1 MVSATRRSSMEQFA
15 KRRHDL
21 MNSLHDG
28 AIIIA
33 AGHEAP
39 RNNDVDYEFRQQSS
53 FWYLTGFD
61 EPDAVAVLRPGSPE
75 PYALFVRPYDPKFE
89 IWVGFRV
96 GVEGAMDRLGADV
109 AYSIEDLDEE
119 LPKLLEDVET
129 VYYSLGTDEL
139 LDKLVSGLVS
149 QRRRAAQRG
158 GKPLLSIEDPKP
170 VIDQMRLFK
179 SSEEIAA
186 LQQAIDVTAR
196 GFEAAMRASHP
207 GTYEYQVQAQLESE
221 FRRLGSPRN
230 GYPSIVASGANSC
243 ILHYV
248 RNRAQ
253 MNDGDLLLIDA
264 GAEVDFYTAD
274 ITRTWPVNGKFS
286 PEQRAVYD
294 IVLEAQRQAI
304 DIIGP
309 EVQLDDVHQAALRV
323 LVQGLVDLGVLKGE
337 VDGLIEDKAHQPYY
351 MHGTSHWLGLDVH
364 DAGKYRDG
372 ETSIALR
379 EGMVFT
385 VEPGLYFGTQAT
397 DSPAHLKGIGIRIE
411 DNVLVTAD
419 GHRVL
424 SSAIPSQVAEIEAL
438 VGAGNR

>member
-1 MVSATRRSSMEQFA
+1 MEQFA
-15 KRRHDL
+15 KRRQEL
-21 MNSLHDG
+21 MNILSDG

-33 AGHEAP
+33 AGHDVP

-61 EPDAVAVLRPGSPE
+61 EPDAVAVLRPGNPE

-96 GVEGAMDRLGADV
+96 GVEGAVERLGADV

-119 LPKLLEDVET
+119 LPQLLENVET
-129 VYYSLGTDEL
+129 VYYSLGSDEP
-139 LDKLVSGLVS
+139 LDRRVSDLIR
-149 QRRRAAQRG
+149 RRRAGAQRG
-158 GKPLLSIEDPKP
+158 GNPLLSIEDPKL
-170 VIDQMRLFK
+170 VIDQMRLIK
-179 SSEEIAA
+179 SGEEIAA
-186 LQQAIDVTAR
+186 LQQAIEVTAR
-196 GFEAAMRASHP
+196 GFEAAMRATRP
-207 GTYEYQVQAQLESE
+207 GMYEYQIQAQLEAE

-230 GYPSIVASGANSC
+230 GYLSIVASGPNSC
-243 ILHYV
+243 ILHYI

-264 GAEVDFYTAD
+264 GAEVDYYTAD
-274 ITRTWPVNGKFS
+274 ITRTWPVNGRFS

-294 IVLEAQRQAI
+294 VVLEAQRQAI

-309 EVQLDDVHQAALRV
+309 EVRLDDVHQAALRV
-323 LVQGLVDLGVLKGE
+323 LVQGLVDLRVLEGE
-337 VDGLIEDKAHQPYY
+337 VDGLIEQKAHQPYY

-364 DAGKYRDG
+364 DAGKYWEG
-372 ETSIALR
+372 ETSVALR
-379 EGMVFT
+379 ESMVFT

-397 DSPAHLKGIGIRIE
+397 ESPAALKGIGIRIE
-411 DNVLVTAD
+411 DNVLVTAI

-424 SSAIPSQVAEIEAL
+424 SVAIPSKVEEIEAL
-438 VGAGNR
+438 VGSITL

>member
-1 MVSATRRSSMEQFA
+1 MVSTTRQSSMQQFA
-15 KRRHDL
+15 KRRQEL
-21 MNSLHDG
+21 MSALGDG

-33 AGHEAP
+33 AGHDVP

-61 EPDAVAVLRPGSPE
+61 EPDAVAVLRPGSSE

-89 IWVGFRV
+89 IWIGLRV
-96 GVEGAMDRLGADV
+96 GVEGAVERLGADV
-109 AYSIEDLDEE
+109 AYSVEDIDEQ

-129 VYYSLGTDEL
+129 LYYSLGSDET
-139 LDKLVSGLVS
+139 LDRLVSNLV
-149 QRRRAAQRG
+149 RRRRGAAQRG

-170 VIDQMRLFK
+170 VIDQMRLIK
-179 SSEEIAA
+179 SSEEVAA
-186 LQQAIDVTAR
+186 LQQAIDATAR
-196 GFEAAMRASHP
+196 GFEAAMRATRP
-207 GTYEYQVQAQLESE
+207 GRYEYQVQAQLEAE

-230 GYPSIVASGANSC
+230 GYPSIVASGPNSC
-243 ILHYV
+243 ILHYI

-264 GAEVDFYTAD
+264 GAEVDYYTAD
-274 ITRTWPVNGKFS
+274 VTRTWPVNGKFS

-294 IVLEAQRQAI
+294 VVLEAQRQAI

-309 EVQLDDVHQAALRV
+309 EVRLDDVHQAALRV
-323 LVQGLVDLGVLKGE
+323 LVQGLVDLGVLEGD
-337 VDGLIEDKAHQPYY
+337 VDGLIEQKAHRPYY

-364 DAGKYRDG
+364 DAGKYREG
-372 ETSIALR
+372 ETSVALR

-385 VEPGLYFGTQAT
+385 VEPGLYFGSQAT
-397 DSPAHLKGIGIRIE
+397 DSPAALKGIGIRIE

-424 SSAIPSQVAEIEAL
+424 SAVIPSQVADIEAL
-438 VGAGNR
+438 VGTSR